1 MSRRS
6 GLLVALFLAL
16 GVFVADQASKRA
28 VEGSMRLGESVP
40 MVDGVLWL
48 THIKNPGGAFGIL
61 GGSQLVLLVGS
72 FLALAV
78 VLWMLLASP
87 PSRLT
92 ALGCGLVLGGA
103 VGNLFDRLTAGEV
116 TDYLDLQFWPLR
128 QWPIFNAAD
137 TAIVV
142 GVVLL
147 LATLAA
153 PEKPASPSRVR

>member
-1 MSRRS
+1 MS
-6 GLLVALFLAL
+6 
-16 GVFVADQASKRA
+16 
-28 VEGSMRLGESVP
+28 LGESIPVLE
-40 MVDGVLWL
+40 GVFQL
-48 THIKNPGGAFGIL
+48 TYIKNPGGAFGIL
-61 GGSQLVLLVGS
+61 GGSQLLLMVGS

-92 ALGCGLVLGGA
+92 ALGCGLILGGA
-103 VGNLFDRLTAGEV
+103 AGNLFDRLAAGEV

-137 TAIVV
+137 TAIVL
-142 GVVLL
+142 GVILL

-153 PEKPASPSRVR
+153 PEKPTPPGSTSRARR